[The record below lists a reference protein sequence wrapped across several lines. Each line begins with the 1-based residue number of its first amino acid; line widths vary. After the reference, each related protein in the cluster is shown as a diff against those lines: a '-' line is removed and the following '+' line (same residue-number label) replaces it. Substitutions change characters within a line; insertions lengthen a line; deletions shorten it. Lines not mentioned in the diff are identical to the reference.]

1 MCHTQ
6 PQPKPIRNHNH
17 YDRAASEWENGGPV
31 GILLVRSPPPVSLA
45 YLPSHKNRHTMIQS
59 ARNKNNNSPA
69 ADVIA
74 EGDPISAVSVQA
86 GEEEPRLGRIPVA
99 RVVPAAAAGGL
110 LSCLLAAFGHL
121 ADCEIVSE

>member
-1 MCHTQ
+1 MGEWRTRRYPAGPFTTTGISCVS
-6 PQPKPIRNHNH
+6 PVPKKQAH
-17 YDRAASEWENGGPV
+17 DES
-31 GILLVRSPPPVSLA
+31 
-45 YLPSHKNRHTMIQS
+45 S